1 VAAAVTELK
10 VTESGREDA
19 RKSASLLARAA
30 LRMPAGLFLKKATG
44 EPVTLELS
52 GELLTLLQTILD
64 RIAKTGDL
72 LLLNQE
78 AELTPEQAGKI
89 LGVSRPVVYHRMDS
103 GRLPY
108 RAVGT
113 HRRVRLDDVLKLR
126 EFERQRRENSSAL
139 SADTDDL
146 EMNYAAPSQ
155 MKNPR
160 RRRGFSERPA

>member
-1 VAAAVTELK
+1 MSAAVTELK

-19 RKSASLLARAA
+19 RKSASLLLAWAA
-30 LRMPAGLFLKKATG
+30 LRLPAGLFLEKATG
-44 EPVTLELS
+44 ESDTLELS
-52 GELLTLLQTILD
+52 GELLNLLQTLLD

-89 LGVSRPVVYHRMDS
+89 LGVSRPVIYHRMDS
-103 GRLPY
+103 GRLPF
-108 RAVGT
+108 RQVGT

-126 EFERQRRENSSAL
+126 EFEQRQREISTAL

-146 EMNYAAPSQ
+146 EANYAKPSQ
-155 MKNPR
+155 GP
-160 RRRGFSERPA
+160 S